1 MRGDV
6 MRKEIIHT
14 GGTNCYSNL
23 VFERTQY
30 EKPNMR
36 IDIFDEDVSCDEIH
50 LYSNLENQQ
59 PTPGEDSEEWDL

>member
-1 MRGDV
+1 

-36 IDIFDEDVSCDEIH
+36 IDIFDEDVACGQDW
-50 LYSNLENQQ
+50 YSNQENNDDLGGSDGNQ
-59 PTPGEDSEEWDL
+59 GEDFDSGLW